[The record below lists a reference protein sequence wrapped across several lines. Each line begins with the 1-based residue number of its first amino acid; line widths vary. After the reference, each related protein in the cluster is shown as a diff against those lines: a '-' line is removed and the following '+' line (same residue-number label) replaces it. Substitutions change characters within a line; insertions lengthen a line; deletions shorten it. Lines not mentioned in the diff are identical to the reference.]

1 MKKRIGIIGLGDI
14 AKKAYLPV
22 LASHP
27 HIELAAIA
35 ARTKTTVQEIGE
47 RYRVDKRFT
56 NIDDMLQS
64 SLDAVFVHT
73 PTETHEDVVLR
84 CLERGLHVY
93 VDKPL
98 SYDIE
103 ASARMIEAANRAE
116 RLLAV
121 GFNRRFAPLYM
132 EAKRWMEDAG
142 GFDLLIAE
150 KHRTRKQALM
160 MKETYYDD
168 LIHIIDLLLWMGASS
183 YEVTSMLHEQDE
195 GGRLVHATGTLQF
208 GRRLGLFS
216 MNRQAGKDMERVEL
230 HGGGRSFEV
239 RNLEQGTASD
249 REGGE
254 QTLSFG
260 SWDSISKRRGFEG
273 IIDHFIQSLD
283 APDECLITGERVWET
298 HVLIERLTK
307 L

>member
-1 MKKRIGIIGLGDI
+1 MHGAF
-14 AKKAYLPV
+14 AKLRHKHHREKIQKAIHKAFHAEFCLPI
-22 LASHP
+22 LALLMVNLLFANAFKTSLFGYHWNVAM
-27 HIELAAIA
+27 HLAI
-35 ARTKTTVQEIGE
+35 
-47 RYRVDKRFT
+47 
-56 NIDDMLQS
+56 N
-64 SLDAVFVHT
+64 LDALNH
-73 PTETHEDVVLR
+73 
-84 CLERGLHVY
+84 
-93 VDKPL
+93 
-98 SYDIE
+98 
-103 ASARMIEAANRAE
+103 
-116 RLLAV
+116 LLAV

-208 GRRLGLFS
+208 DRRLGMFS

-298 HVLIERLTK
+298 HALIERLTK